1 MSSSAVSF
9 AALFPQLDELTEEE
23 KCKYIA
29 RHLPCDHCSDCHG
42 WQPAQ
47 SSQVSFDNTCV
58 CGHDIYTHVDNKQDM
73 TRRLK
78 VALRINELLEE
89 KGKANDTSYVDEDI
103 QSLRKY
109 REENGENSDH
119 VEDEDEEEEEEEEE
133 EDEEEEEEEDEEEED
148 EDEEGEKGNNEVT
161 ENAENAENPTEKK
174 ESAAMIEERK
184 GEIEIRV
191 IGNDSSRESMIF
203 LTGLKNI
210 FQKQLPKMPKEYIAR
225 LVYDRNHRSIALV
238 RKPMKVIGGICY
250 RPFDAQ
256 EFAEIV
262 FCAIASTEQVKGY
275 GSFLM
280 NHLKDYISSHTNM
293 KHFLTYADNYA
304 IGYFKKQASDRCGF
318 TTEITLDKRKWVGYI
333 KDYEGGTIMQN
344 GNRSIDPLQV
354 PGVRESGWT
363 PEMDALSNRPRH
375 PSHYIIMRHLV
386 SELNDNPSSWPFSDP
401 VNADEVTDY
410 YDVIKEPMDLTTL
423 HNNVEAGVYMTLED
437 FTKDVQKIFDNCRL
451 YNAESTNYTRLANK
465 LEKFFEERLSVLTA
479 EDSSR

>member
-1 MSSSAVSF
+1 
-9 AALFPQLDELTEEE
+9 
-23 KCKYIA
+23 
-29 RHLPCDHCSDCHG
+29 
-42 WQPAQ
+42 
-47 SSQVSFDNTCV
+47 
-58 CGHDIYTHVDNKQDM
+58 
-73 TRRLK
+73 
-78 VALRINELLEE
+78 
-89 KGKANDTSYVDEDI
+89 
-103 QSLRKY
+103 
-109 REENGENSDH
+109 
-119 VEDEDEEEEEEEEE
+119 
-133 EDEEEEEEEDEEEED
+133 
-148 EDEEGEKGNNEVT
+148 
-161 ENAENAENPTEKK
+161 
-174 ESAAMIEERK
+174 MIEERK

-304 IGYFKKQASDRCGF
+304 IGYFKKQASDRCVGF

-333 KDYEGGTIMQN
+333 KDYEGGTIMQCTMVPKVKYLKVSEILAIQRRAVHEKMKEKSTSHYVYAGLNMPVDEN